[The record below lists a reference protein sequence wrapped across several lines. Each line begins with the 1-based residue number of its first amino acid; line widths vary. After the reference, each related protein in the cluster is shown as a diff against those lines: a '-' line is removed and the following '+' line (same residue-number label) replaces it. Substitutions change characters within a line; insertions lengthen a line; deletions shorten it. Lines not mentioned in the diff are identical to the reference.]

1 MLTQMRLLDRRTY
14 IPIKLVEVMPRE
26 VKRLQKIETQ
36 KRNRARRE
44 RIELLKALQIPLI
57 SEELWKTFTED
68 RTSVE
73 EAMATAGPDAIGV
86 GPEIDEPVVWTSDEI
101 LQLHSVL
108 LEESLKALAAKG
120 NPTEK
125 MDILEWMFEPDF
137 VAEVVMQTPHGPRKT
152 IIYNDQVAFSFA
164 FCCKLQGHDPAHYRA
179 FVRRAIP
186 DVAKRFLYLDGEDTP
201 CLQQALSKFH
211 TPY

>member
-1 MLTQMRLLDRRTY
+1 MLNQQPRLLARTY
-14 IPIKLVEVMPRE
+14 IPIKPVLVMPRE
-26 VKRLQKIETQ
+26 VKRQQRIASRQRNKE
-36 KRNRARRE
+36 KRLRE
-44 RIELLKALQIPLI
+44 EALKALQIPL
-57 SEELWKTFTED
+57 STED
-68 RTSVE
+68 LWDWFAENREAVE
-73 EAMATAGPDAIGV
+73 VVMQTVGPDAIGV

-201 CLQQALSKFH
+201 CLQQALSKFN